1 VVDALSPPPPVEA
14 FAPAAARAAAA
25 GAGAAAA
32 TAADSRPAALYRL
45 LACSAALLLAVIA
58 ERWIL
63 VAHLFPGDTWAA
75 HVGISY
81 KPQLIWDITRV
92 YQQVGRPLVAI
103 GEVAAILAW
112 LWRSAGRREIQGL
125 LIVLLASLTC
135 GVIKILCG
143 PTPLWMVLDHHVG
156 TNFPSGVVTFMTA
169 TVGYAALVAWRTG
182 RRLVPLALI
191 AAIIGAGPARV
202 VGGQHLISDVLGA
215 YMLGL
220 AWLLLA
226 YAYLLTPLRRNQS
239 RQAPWVMPSL
249 ESLD

>member
-1 VVDALSPPPPVEA
+1 MVDTLSPPPPVETL
-14 FAPAAARAAAA
+14 APAAPQTLAAPGSAPY
-25 GAGAAAA
+25 GLL
-32 TAADSRPAALYRL
+32 TFSAL
-45 LACSAALLLAVIA
+45 LLLAVIA
-58 ERWIL
+58 ERWML
-63 VAHLFPGDTWAA
+63 ATHLFPGDTWAA
-75 HVGISY
+75 QLGMSH
-81 KPQLIWDITRV
+81 KPKLIWDITRT
-92 YQQVGRPLVAI
+92 YQQVGRPLVAV
-103 GEVAAILAW
+103 GEVATMLAW

-125 LIVLLASLTC
+125 GIVLLASVSC

-169 TVGYAALVAWRTG
+169 TVGYIALVAWRMG
-182 RRLVPLALI
+182 RRSVPIALVVAILA
-191 AAIIGAGPARV
+191 AGPARV

-226 YAYLLTPLRRNQS
+226 YAYLLTPLRGARKP
-239 RQAPWVMPSL
+239 ATWAMPSL